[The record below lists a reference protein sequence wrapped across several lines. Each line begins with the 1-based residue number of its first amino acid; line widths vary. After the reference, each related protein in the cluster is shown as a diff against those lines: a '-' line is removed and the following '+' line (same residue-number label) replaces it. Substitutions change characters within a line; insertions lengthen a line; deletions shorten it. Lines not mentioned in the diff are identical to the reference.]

1 MATTQTLAMVA
12 ENFQE
17 VTGIIVDLE
26 LTTLSEGMSFR
37 EEKTLYRVIQEG
49 MTNAFRHGQADRI
62 RIILSEGTDAYE
74 CVIRDNGRGA
84 AKVEEGIG
92 LKGMRERVEA
102 LGGRLSAQPRR
113 DGFILRCRLPK
124 GVEND

>member
-1 MATTQTLAMVA
+1 MRLFLKLV

-17 VTGIIVDLE
+17 VTGIQVNLE
-26 LTTLSEGMSFR
+26 LTTLSEGLSPR

-49 MTNAFRHGQADRI
+49 MTNAFRHGQADAI
-62 RIILSEGTDAYE
+62 RIILGEEPAAYE
-74 CVIRDNGRGA
+74 CVIRDNGCGA

-102 LGGRLSAQPRR
+102 LGGSLTARPTKA
-113 DGFILRCRLPK
+113 GFILRCRLPK
-124 GVEND
+124 GESRD